1 MEFLNWFAE
10 HWILG
15 WLLILI
21 VTGAVVNLMRVS
33 LAGIALIIKAARWG
47 RT

>member
-1 MEFLNWFAE
+1 MEFLNWFAA

-15 WLLILI
+15 WLLILL
-21 VTGAVVNLMRVS
+21 VTGASIRIIAVV
-33 LAGIALIIKAARWG
+33 LAGLAQIAKAIRWG